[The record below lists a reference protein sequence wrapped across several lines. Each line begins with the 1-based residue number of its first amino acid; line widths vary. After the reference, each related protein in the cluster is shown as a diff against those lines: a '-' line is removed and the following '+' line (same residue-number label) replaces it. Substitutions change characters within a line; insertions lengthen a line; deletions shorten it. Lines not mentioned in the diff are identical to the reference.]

1 MQLNN
6 LLTQLTSGQTH
17 GFSLWIIGLIFV
29 GGIISSLSPC
39 TLGILPVIM
48 GYIGGYSENTT
59 KKTVVQVLCFVF
71 GLCIVLTTLGMIAA
85 FTGQALGFHSNPIL
99 ALLLASLILVMGL
112 SLLEI
117 IEIPIPAIIKQMPKN
132 KNNNL
137 ILYPIVLGGTFALAS
152 TPCSTPILAGI
163 MAYASLKA
171 NLIFGGILLFV
182 YALGQSVILIFAGL
196 FTSVFKKVSAI
207 KTFSA
212 YFNKFSGAV
221 LILAAVFLYLKIFAI
236 V

>member
-1 MQLNN
+1 MNN
-6 LLTQLTSGQTH
+6 LLTNVFSGHLDQI
-17 GFSLWIIGLIFV
+17 SPWIILLVFA
-29 GGIISSLSPC
+29 GGIVSSLSPC

-59 KKTVVQVLCFVF
+59 KRTVIQVLCFVF
-71 GLCIVLTTLGMIAA
+71 GLSLVLTTLGMAA
-85 FTGQALGFHSNPIL
+85 AITGQALGFHSSPVF
-99 ALLLASLILVMGL
+99 ALLLSSLILTMGL
-112 SLLEI
+112 CLLEV
-117 IEIPIPAIIKQMPKN
+117 IEVPMPAIIKQMPKN
-132 KNNNL
+132 SNNNL

-171 NLIFGGILLFV
+171 NLALGALLLFC

-196 FTSVFKKVSAI
+196 FTSMFKKASAL

-212 YFNKFSGAV
+212 HFNKFSGV
-221 LILAAVFLYLKIFAI
+221 ILILASLFLYLKVFGI